1 MEVRSARRRSI
12 EMMGNDDIMISSK
25 SPMNWNRVWGDF
37 SISPDNIRNIFPMNK
52 GVEEKVA
59 QNLLPDLMQRNS
71 GEASTTATEDSSSA
85 KETPSSNALSSP
97 RKLSSSSSL
106 TQTTNDSETTKP
118 THPAWYNRLG
128 AIARR
133 ERQQEQA
140 YHDTLDEHHK
150 AKTIKAL
157 RQQQSHHPYWHRK
170 SSRDGMD
177 LSRDVA
183 LALRHNSIYAMAD
196 SFTLLPPSDAFNFDN
211 DDSEN
216 GNRSCENGY
225 IQDTR
230 PAADPKQKK
239 CVLDLIA

>member
-1 MEVRSARRRSI
+1 
-12 EMMGNDDIMISSK
+12 
-25 SPMNWNRVWGDF
+25 MNWNRLWGDF

-52 GVEEKVA
+52 GVEEKVS

-71 GEASTTATEDSSSA
+71 GEAPTTATDESSSN
-85 KETPSSNALSSP
+85 KETPSSNALSSL

-106 TQTTNDSETTKP
+106 AQTTSASDTTKP
-118 THPAWYNRLG
+118 PHPVWYNRLG
-128 AIARR
+128 AMARR
-133 ERQQEQA
+133 ERQQEKA
-140 YHDTLDEHHK
+140 YHDTLDEHHN

-157 RQQQSHHPYWHRK
+157 RQQQSHHPYWRRK

-196 SFTLLPPSDAFNFDN
+196 SFTLLPPSDAFNYDN
-211 DDSEN
+211 NDSEN
-216 GNRSCENGY
+216 GNCENGY